1 MNPPFNNMKDDPS
14 RRQQQQQRRSITAGE
29 EDEGWDETTTS
40 LETFLT
46 ANRLRIRRLCE
57 QNEAS
62 SQSLHY
68 SSGSA
73 SLPPQNDETALRS
86 TELVLKGLLDSGML
100 DTKNT
105 TSSSPATKSSES
117 TNDKDGSARGRG
129 GAAA

>member
-1 MNPPFNNMKDDPS
+1 MNPFNNMKDDPS
-14 RRQQQQQRRSITAGE
+14 RRQQQQQRRSVTATE
-29 EDEGWDETTTS
+29 EEGWDETTTS

-73 SLPPQNDETALRS
+73 SLPPQNDDTALRT

-100 DTKNT
+100 DTKT
-105 TSSSPATKSSES
+105 TATSSAAPKSSEA
-117 TNDKDGSARGRG
+117 TNDKDASARGRG